1 MSDDRYQIITWRG
14 YRFDRWTIAAIEKAE
29 ADLGISLAFRQ
40 GSYNAG
46 GVAASGGTHDGGGA
60 VDIDITGL
68 SLTTINRI
76 VDALRRAGFAAWYR
90 PELWQN
96 GVRIWGPHIHAV
108 QAFNAKLS
116 PAAAAQIGAY
126 ARDLDGLA
134 DGAKDT
140 HAFHPTLVGA
150 PYPFEGDDM
159 TPAQEAK
166 IDALTKAVERLAKL
180 IGGSVTKTPP
190 STPIITDL
198 EWIKDRIGGSVD
210 KTPPS
215 PSLASELDDIKSAVS
230 K

>member
-1 MSDDRYQIITWRG
+1 
-14 YRFDRWTIAAIEKAE
+14 
-29 ADLGISLAFRQ
+29 
-40 GSYNAG
+40 
-46 GVAASGGTHDGGGA
+46 
-60 VDIDITGL
+60 
-68 SLTTINRI
+68 
-76 VDALRRAGFAAWYR
+76 
-90 PELWQN
+90 
-96 GVRIWGPHIHAV
+96 
-108 QAFNAKLS
+108 
-116 PAAAAQIGAY
+116 
-126 ARDLDGLA
+126 
-134 DGAKDT
+134 
-140 HAFHPTLVGA
+140 
-150 PYPFEGDDM
+150 M